1 MNNVY
6 TNKILGLMMDYNGS
20 DVRRI
25 NHVLKVFS
33 LAQRI
38 AQCENCDEHTLM
50 IIEYA
55 SILHDIGLHK
65 AEELYNTN
73 IVKYHEELGPEVAK
87 ELIDDL
93 EIAADV
99 KDRVYFLIGNHH
111 SYKKIDGI
119 DFQILVE
126 ADLIVNMYEDDYSRE
141 TIERVKQ
148 KIFKTKTG
156 KSMLDSMYLKDE
168 LHV

>member
-1 MNNVY
+1 MNDVY
-6 TNKILGLMMDYNGS
+6 TNKILSLMVDYNGR

-25 NHVLKVFS
+25 NHALKVFA
-33 LAQRI
+33 LARSI
-38 AQCENCDEHTLM
+38 AQCENCDEHTRT

-65 AEELYNTN
+65 AEELYSSG
-73 IVKYHEELGPEVAK
+73 IAKYHEELGPVVAK

-93 EIAADV
+93 EIAEDI

-111 SYKKIDGI
+111 SYKKIDGM

-126 ADLIVNMYEDDYSRE
+126 ADLIVNMYEDDYSRD
-141 TIERVKQ
+141 TIARVKQ

-156 KSMLDSMYLKDE
+156 KSLLDSMYLKT
-168 LHV
+168 